1 MFTENIQN
9 WSQYFKY
16 YIHKKQQ
23 GCRLE
28 SRVETDLKIILS
40 FEQVYLATTWVV
52 PRLEKISVRIKQY
65 HLQISKYSD
74 FSKSLQRIEHISEYS
89 MLSVNVT
96 SIENSENERHYNRG
110 SSVVCKKDNRARMVL
125 VKFIDRVLDTLF
137 CYLLPT

>member
-40 FEQVYLATTWVV
+40 FEQVYLATWVV

-65 HLQISKYSD
+65 LEYQHLQISTQI
-74 FSKSLQRIEHISEYS
+74 FLNVI
-89 MLSVNVT
+89 LSVNVT
-96 SIENSENERHYNRG
+96 SIGNSENERHYNRET
-110 SSVVCKKDNRARMVL
+110 SVVCKKDNQARMVL
-125 VKFIDRVLDTLF
+125 VRGCETGEAHASPEFRDFTTEK
-137 CYLLPT
+137 YLAS